1 MRVLLYK
8 EMQNML
14 KVSGIGRAFRQQ
26 FKALEMNGIDV
37 TSDKSHPFD
46 LVHFNTVFEESFSFL
61 KHAKRKGIP
70 VVVHAHSTKEDFL
83 NSFNFS
89 KYIKHWFYAKLKNMY
104 SNADVIITPSNY
116 SKSLLESYGYIKC
129 PIKVLSNGIDL
140 KEYER
145 DEKKVEAFRNHFNL
159 KPSDKVVIGVG
170 LLFERKGLH
179 DFIEVARMMPE
190 ITFIWFGTLNKAM
203 QTKVI
208 KQAIENKPSNMIMPG
223 YIAGDV
229 IKGAFSSA
237 NCLLFPSYEE
247 TEGIVILEAMASR
260 LPIIVRDIPVYAEFT
275 HGKELHKGT
284 SNLEFA
290 TRIQQILK
298 KDTSV
303 MTETAYQS
311 VSQKDLI
318 LIGQQLKAIYEETI
332 ERVKNHDNN

>member
-1 MRVLLYK
+1 
-8 EMQNML
+8 MQNML

-37 TSDKSHPFD
+37 TSDKAHPFD

-145 DEKKVEAFRNHFNL
+145 DEHKVEAFRNHFNL

-208 KQAIENKPSNMIMPG
+208 KQAIKNKPNNMIMPG

-247 TEGIVILEAMASR
+247 TEGIVILEAMASK

-275 HGKELHKGT
+275 HGKELLKGS

-290 TRIQQILK
+290 TRIQYILK
-298 KDTSV
+298 KDTTT

-311 VSQKDLI
+311 VSQKDLS
-318 LIGQQLKAIYEETI
+318 LIGKQLKAIYEETI
-332 ERVKNHDNN
+332 ERVKSHDNN

>member
-37 TSDKSHPFD
+37 TSDKAHPFD

-145 DEKKVEAFRNHFNL
+145 DEHKVEAFRNHFNL

-208 KQAIENKPSNMIMPG
+208 KQAIKNKPNNMIMPG

-247 TEGIVILEAMASR
+247 TEGIVILEAMASK

-275 HGKELHKGT
+275 HGKELLKGS

-290 TRIQQILK
+290 TRIQYILK
-298 KDTSV
+298 KDTTT

-311 VSQKDLI
+311 VSQKDLS
-318 LIGQQLKAIYEETI
+318 LIGKQLKAIYEETI
-332 ERVKNHDNN
+332 ERVKSHDNN

>member
-26 FKALEMNGIDV
+26 FKALEMNGVNV
-37 TSDKSHPFD
+37 TTDKAHPFD
-46 LVHFNTVFEESFSFL
+46 IVHFNTVFEESFSFL

-89 KYIKHWFYAKLKNMY
+89 KYIKHWFYGKLKNMY

-116 SKSLLESYGYIKC
+116 SKALLESYGYIKC
-129 PIKVLSNGIDL
+129 PIHVLSNGIDL
-140 KEYER
+140 EEYAR
-145 DEKKVEAFRNHFNL
+145 DEHKVNAFRTHFNL
-159 KPSDKVVIGVG
+159 SPSDKVVIGVG

-179 DFIEVARMMPE
+179 DFIEVARMMPNV
-190 ITFIWFGTLNKAM
+190 TFIWFGTLNKAM

-208 KQAIENKPSNMIMPG
+208 RQAIENKPDNMIMPG

-260 LPIIVRDIPVYAEFT
+260 LPIIVRDIPVYADFN
-275 HGKELHKGT
+275 HGKELLKGA

-290 TRIQQILK
+290 TKIQQIFK
-298 KDTSV
+298 KDMTT

-311 VSQKDLI
+311 VSQKDLKF
-318 LIGQQLKAIYEETI
+318 IGQQLKQIYTETI
-332 ERVKNHDNN
+332 ESVKNYDNH